1 MGIFPHEL
9 RGIIHHEAVGEVIEA
24 VHNVFF
30 ALVFET
36 FLKFLVAGRVAMD
49 FIRIL
54 RYRVE
59 YYSQIHR
66 LLCQQL
72 FLQHTSDII

>member
-36 FLKFLVAGRVAMD
+36 FPKFLVAGRVAMA
-49 FIRIL
+49 FHKNSKISGG
-54 RYRVE
+54 V
-59 YYSQIHR
+59 
-66 LLCQQL
+66 L
-72 FLQHTSDII
+72 FANTSTVVPATFFAAYE